1 MTNQNLSEILVC
13 VILGW
18 RSAEIFSSVKKHFT
32 GRQCLV
38 LFLDPPFFSVFLIIS
53 HQHMECGY
61 ADVHGIMYLKVNG
74 EMTSSTKQS
83 LLVHISLALTLR
95 PLRVPGSFDVVC
107 WACTLYFFWKGPD
120 VSHSPALLR
129 LCSCMET
136 CVNKASCFSFTLSVW
151 PHIKCFILHCR
162 PFENLLAMQLNII
175 VVALSFFFFI
185 QSQCLFLFLCVFL
198 FIAVWDRF
206 RCNSDCFR
214 C

>member
-1 MTNQNLSEILVC
+1 MTNQNLSKILVR
-13 VILGW
+13 VFLGW
-18 RSAEIFSSVKKHFT
+18 RSADIFSSVKKHFT
-32 GRQCLV
+32 GRQYLV
-38 LFLDPPFFSVFLIIS
+38 LFLNPPFFSFFLIIS

-61 ADVHGIMYLKVNG
+61 AGVHGIMYLKVNG
-74 EMTSSTKQS
+74 EIASSVKQS

-95 PLRVPGSFDVVC
+95 SLRVLGSFYVVC
-107 WACTLYFFWKGPD
+107 WDCTLYFFWKEPD
-120 VSHSPALLR
+120 VSHRPALLR
-129 LCSCMET
+129 LCCCMET
-136 CVNKASCFSFTLSVW
+136 CVNKTSVFLSLCLW
-151 PHIKCFILHCR
+151 PHISVLTLHCR

-206 RCNSDCFR
+206 HCNSDCFR